1 MSVANVSGIV
11 VDVHSAE
18 HLMDGCVLHLIHVY
32 MYIIVYIHLLFKI
45 NTLEKESNTFQ
56 NSGWHK
62 WWLRPKWK
70 GLHGITSY
78 RLAPKL
84 RWKNEFNVCWFL
96 SVLRAVASK
105 LTCRNTHP
113 TDQSVQETFALGN
126 KLRKFIVKNPLKL
139 KLGSLWWTN
148 IAIENHHF

>member
-62 WWLRPKWK
+62 
-70 GLHGITSY
+70 
-78 RLAPKL
+78 
-84 RWKNEFNVCWFL
+84 
-96 SVLRAVASK
+96 
-105 LTCRNTHP
+105 
-113 TDQSVQETFALGN
+113 
-126 KLRKFIVKNPLKL
+126 
-139 KLGSLWWTN
+139 
-148 IAIENHHF
+148 